1 MDEKLFELRLLNE
14 KKSLGTTYFLW
25 LLVAGLTGLA
35 AHRFYLE
42 HKITGALYTAIAWYS
57 LYVVFFTFTWTNWAT
72 IILIWWILDGLNIP
86 FMVKKHTEKLRERI
100 LEEEIGEE

>member
-1 MDEKLFELRLLNE
+1 MNEKLFELRLLNE

-25 LLVAGLTGLA
+25 LLVTGLTGIA

-42 HKITGALYTAIAWYS
+42 HKITGALYTAICWYAI
-57 LYVVFFTFTWTNWAT
+57 YMFWFNFTWTIWGT
-72 IILIWWILDGLNIP
+72 IICIWWILDGLNIP

-100 LEEEIGEE
+100 EGEE